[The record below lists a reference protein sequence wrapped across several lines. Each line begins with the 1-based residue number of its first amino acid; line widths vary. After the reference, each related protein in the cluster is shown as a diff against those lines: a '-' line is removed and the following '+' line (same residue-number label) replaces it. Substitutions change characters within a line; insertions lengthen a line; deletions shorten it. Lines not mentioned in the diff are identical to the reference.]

1 MTLNTDKKRD
11 QLHFHTVLHI
21 HTVVLIEANSR
32 FVFPL
37 FNVERTSSRVDT
49 SRFGWIGC
57 YYFCVCFFVSYTLTP
72 LSCIGRLSLIF
83 RHCAGIFAIDTHWQT
98 H

>member
-11 QLHFHTVLHI
+11 QLHFHTALHI
-21 HTVVLIEANSR
+21 HTVVPIEANPR
-32 FVFPL
+32 FVLLL
-37 FNVERTSSRVDT
+37 FNIERTSSRVDT
-49 SRFGWIGC
+49 SRFGLVVAI
-57 YYFCVCFFVSYTLTP
+57 FVFVCLFVSYTFAQ

-83 RHCAGIFAIDTHWQT
+83 RHCAGIFAIGTHWHT